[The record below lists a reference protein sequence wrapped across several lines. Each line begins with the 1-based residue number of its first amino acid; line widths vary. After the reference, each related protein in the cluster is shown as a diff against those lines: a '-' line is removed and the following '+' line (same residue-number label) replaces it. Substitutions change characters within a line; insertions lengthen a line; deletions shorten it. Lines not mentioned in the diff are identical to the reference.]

1 MIKFKKNINS
11 INENIG
17 QIDYDFYIMS
27 NKEKIFY
34 ILLCGV
40 FIFIIGYIFYHSV
53 ILSLLICPFTL
64 FYPKIKTQEI
74 IKNRKNELNLQ
85 FKDMLYSLESSISAG
100 RSMETAFLDVA
111 KDLSIIY
118 PDPKTYI
125 LVEID
130 VIIRKLTMNEPIEII
145 LSQLANRSH
154 LEDIQNFADVFYIS
168 KKTGGNIIQIIRNT
182 SNIISDKIEI
192 IQEIETLLSSRKFE
206 QKILNFMPI
215 FMILILSFST
225 EDYMAPVFE
234 TLLGRIVM
242 TITIIL
248 LVIAFL
254 ISKKI
259 MNIKI

>member
-168 KKTGGNIIQIIRNT
+168 KKN
-182 SNIISDKIEI
+182 
-192 IQEIETLLSSRKFE
+192 
-206 QKILNFMPI
+206 
-215 FMILILSFST
+215 
-225 EDYMAPVFE
+225 
-234 TLLGRIVM
+234 
-242 TITIIL
+242 
-248 LVIAFL
+248 
-254 ISKKI
+254 
-259 MNIKI
+259 